1 MKRYLNNEQKDLVK
15 NNIRLADKI
24 AQRRNNV
31 VYNEDTR
38 SYARVGL
45 CKAALAYDKTKG
57 IRFSTYAYRVI
68 DRTITEELNRM
79 RLDTGNVNVWRNSRV
94 NERQELHSQ
103 ATASELLDTIPY
115 ANDMDIKMTN
125 QQIRNMISRYLGKIP
140 IEERNVLELRYGLN
154 DLWKVYT
161 KRDIAKK
168 LHITEATVRH
178 RERRGLERLRRWIK
192 LEGVLDVYA

>member
-1 MKRYLNNEQKDLVK
+1 MKQYLNNEQKDLVK

-79 RLDTGNVNVWRNSRV
+79 RLDTGNVNIWRNSRV

-103 ATASELLDTIPY
+103 ATVSELLDTIPY
-115 ANDMDIKMTN
+115 VNDMDIKITS

-140 IEERNVLELRYGLN
+140 IEERKVLELRYGLN

-168 LHITEATVRH
+168 LHIAEATVRC

>member
-1 MKRYLNNEQKDLVK
+1 MKQYLNNEQKDLVK

-79 RLDTGNVNVWRNSRV
+79 RLDTGNVSIWRNSRV

-103 ATASELLDTIPY
+103 ATASEILDTIPCV
-115 ANDMDIKMTN
+115 NDMDVKMTN
-125 QQIRNMISRYLGKIP
+125 QQIRNMISKYLGKIP
-140 IEERNVLELRYGLN
+140 IEERKVLELRYGLN

-168 LHITEATVRH
+168 LHIAEATVRC

-192 LEGVLDVYA
+192 LKGVLDVYA

>member
-1 MKRYLNNEQKDLVK
+1 MKQYLNNEQKDLVK

-68 DRTITEELNRM
+68 NRTITEELNRM
-79 RLDTGNVNVWRNSRV
+79 RLDTGNISIWRNSRV

-103 ATASELLDTIPY
+103 ATASEIVDTIPCV
-115 ANDMDIKMTN
+115 NDMDIKMTN
-125 QQIRNMISRYLGKIP
+125 QQIRNMITRYLGKIP
-140 IEERNVLELRYGLN
+140 IEERKVLELRYGLN

-168 LHITEATVRH
+168 LHIAEATVRC
-178 RERRGLERLRRWIK
+178 RERRGLERLRRWIE

>member
-1 MKRYLNNEQKDLVK
+1 MKQYLSNEQKDLVK

-79 RLDTGNVNVWRNSRV
+79 RLDTGNISIWRNSRV

-103 ATASELLDTIPY
+103 ATASEILDTIPCV
-115 ANDMDIKMTN
+115 NDMDIKMTN
-125 QQIRNMISRYLGKIP
+125 QQIRNMISKYLGKIP
-140 IEERNVLELRYGLN
+140 IEERKVLELRYGLN

-168 LHITEATVRH
+168 LHIAEATVRC
-178 RERRGLERLRRWIK
+178 RERRGLERLRRWIE

>member
-1 MKRYLNNEQKDLVK
+1 MKQYLNNEQKDLVK

-79 RLDTGNVNVWRNSRV
+79 RLDTGNVSIWRNSRV

-103 ATASELLDTIPY
+103 ATASEVLDTIPCV
-115 ANDMDIKMTN
+115 NDMDIKMTN
-125 QQIRNMISRYLGKIP
+125 QQIRNMIVRYLGKIP
-140 IEERNVLELRYGLN
+140 IEERKVLELRYGLN

-161 KRDIAKK
+161 KRDVAKK
-168 LHITEATVRH
+168 LHIAEATVRC
-178 RERRGLERLRRWIK
+178 RERRGLERLRRWIE

>member
-1 MKRYLNNEQKDLVK
+1 MRQYLNNEQKDLVK

-45 CKAALAYDKTKG
+45 CKAALSYDKTKG
-57 IRFSTYAYRVI
+57 VKFSTYAYRVI

-79 RLDTGNVNVWRNSRV
+79 RLDTGNINIWRNSRV

-103 ATASELLDTIPY
+103 ATVSELLDNIPY
-115 ANDMDIKMTN
+115 VNDIDIEMTN

-140 IEERNVLELRYGLN
+140 IEERKVLELRYGLN

-161 KRDIAKK
+161 KRDIAKR
-168 LHITEATVRH
+168 LRIAEATVRC
-178 RERRGLERLRRWIK
+178 RERRGLERLRRWVK

>member
-1 MKRYLNNEQKDLVK
+1 MKQYLNNEQKDLVK

-79 RLDTGNVNVWRNSRV
+79 RLDTGNISIWRNSRV

-103 ATASELLDTIPY
+103 ATASEILDTIPCV
-115 ANDMDIKMTN
+115 NDMDIKMTN
-125 QQIRNMISRYLGKIP
+125 QQIRNMITRYLGKIP
-140 IEERNVLELRYGLN
+140 IEERKVLELRYGLN

-168 LHITEATVRH
+168 LHIAEATVRC
-178 RERRGLERLRRWIK
+178 RERRGLERLRRWIE

>member
-79 RLDTGNVNVWRNSRV
+79 RLDTGNISIWRNSRV

-103 ATASELLDTIPY
+103 ATASEILDTIPCV
-115 ANDMDIKMTN
+115 NDMDIKMTN
-125 QQIRNMISRYLGKIP
+125 QQIRDMISRYLGKIP
-140 IEERNVLELRYGLN
+140 IEERKVLELRYGLN

-168 LHITEATVRH
+168 LHIAEATVRC
-178 RERRGLERLRRWIK
+178 RERRGLERLRRWIE

>member
-1 MKRYLNNEQKDLVK
+1 MKQYLNNEQKDLVR

-24 AQRRNNV
+24 AQKRNNV

-79 RLDTGNVNVWRNSRV
+79 RLDTGNISIWRNSRV

-115 ANDMDIKMTN
+115 VNDMDIKMTS

-140 IEERNVLELRYGLN
+140 IEERKVLELRYGLN

-168 LHITEATVRH
+168 LHITETTVRC
-178 RERRGLERLRRWIK
+178 REQRGLERLRRWIK

>member
-1 MKRYLNNEQKDLVK
+1 MKQYLNNEQKDLVK

-79 RLDTGNVNVWRNSRV
+79 RLDTGNVSIWRNSRV

-103 ATASELLDTIPY
+103 ATASEILDTIPCV
-115 ANDMDIKMTN
+115 NDMDIKMTN
-125 QQIRNMISRYLGKIP
+125 RQIRNMISRYLGKIP
-140 IEERNVLELRYGLN
+140 IEERKVLELRYGLN

-161 KRDIAKK
+161 KRDVAKK
-168 LHITEATVRH
+168 LHIAEATVRC

>member
-1 MKRYLNNEQKDLVK
+1 MKQYLNNEQKDLVK

-79 RLDTGNVNVWRNSRV
+79 RLDTGNISIWRNSRV

-103 ATASELLDTIPY
+103 ATASEILDTIPCV
-115 ANDMDIKMTN
+115 NDMDVRMTN
-125 QQIRNMISRYLGKIP
+125 QQIRNMITRYLGKIP
-140 IEERNVLELRYGLN
+140 IEERKVLELRYGLN

-168 LHITEATVRH
+168 LHIAEATVRC
-178 RERRGLERLRRWIK
+178 RERRGLERLRRWIE

>member
-1 MKRYLNNEQKDLVK
+1 MKQYLNNEQKDLVK

-79 RLDTGNVNVWRNSRV
+79 RLDTGNISIWRNSRV

-103 ATASELLDTIPY
+103 ATASEILDTIPY
-115 ANDMDIKMTN
+115 VNDMDTKMTN
-125 QQIRNMISRYLGKIP
+125 QQIRNMISKYLGKIP
-140 IEERNVLELRYGLN
+140 IEERKVLELRYGLN

-168 LHITEATVRH
+168 LHIAEATVRC
-178 RERRGLERLRRWIK
+178 RERRGLERLRRWIE